1 METELATRPLP
12 WVQENHPPHEK
23 LFTQSRDGANRD
35 LRMQKSWALKLGK
48 IVVKTEDWG
57 LILVL
62 LVNETFKTKIEFNGR
77 EYASAD
83 EMPVA
88 VRVAYERAFHETPA
102 LHSGA
107 RLAAKLKAK
116 IILNDTEFN
125 HAGEMSV
132 DDRHLYHE
140 ALEAVF
146 PPGIVVST
154 AEARSVTETRKV
166 TQRKMLLVVFLVS
179 VLAGAVYL
187 WLHGLFG

>member
-1 METELATRPLP
+1 
-12 WVQENHPPHEK
+12 
-23 LFTQSRDGANRD
+23 
-35 LRMQKSWALKLGK
+35 
-48 IVVKTEDWG
+48 

-62 LVNETFKTKIEFNGR
+62 LVSETFKTKIQFNGQ
-77 EYASAD
+77 EYVSAD
-83 EMPVA
+83 EMPVG
-88 VRVAYERAFHETPA
+88 VRVAYERAIHETPA

-116 IILNDTEFN
+116 IIVNDTEFN

-154 AEARSVTETRKV
+154 TEARAVTEARKV
-166 TQRKMLLVVFLVS
+166 THRKVLLVVAAAVS
-179 VLAGAVYL
+179 VLVGAIYL

>member
-1 METELATRPLP
+1 
-12 WVQENHPPHEK
+12 
-23 LFTQSRDGANRD
+23 
-35 LRMQKSWALKLGK
+35 
-48 IVVKTEDWG
+48 
-57 LILVL
+57 LILVV
-62 LVNETFKTKIEFNGR
+62 LVSARFNPKIQFNGR

-83 EMPVA
+83 EMPVG
-88 VRVAYERAFHETPA
+88 VRAAYERAIHQTPA

-116 IILNDTEFN
+116 IIVNDTEFN

-154 AEARSVTETRKV
+154 TGVQSVTEARKV
-166 TQRKMLLVVFLVS
+166 TQRKILLVVLLVS
-179 VLAGAVYL
+179 LLAGAVYL

>member
-1 METELATRPLP
+1 
-12 WVQENHPPHEK
+12 
-23 LFTQSRDGANRD
+23 
-35 LRMQKSWALKLGK
+35 
-48 IVVKTEDWG
+48 

-62 LVNETFKTKIEFNGR
+62 LVSETFKTKIQFNGH

-83 EMPVA
+83 EMPID
-88 VRVAYERAFHETPA
+88 VRVAYERAIHETPA

-116 IILNDTEFN
+116 IIVNDTEFN

-146 PPGIVVST
+146 PPGIIVST
-154 AEARSVTETRKV
+154 TEARSVTEARKV

-179 VLAGAVYL
+179 LLAGAVYL
-187 WLHGLFG
+187 WLHGLVRLIH

>member
-1 METELATRPLP
+1 LNFAK
-12 WVQENHPPHEK
+12 N
-23 LFTQSRDGANRD
+23 
-35 LRMQKSWALKLGK
+35 KSEF
-48 IVVKTEDWG
+48 VFSVS
-57 LILVL
+57 
-62 LVNETFKTKIEFNGR
+62 ETFKPKIQFDGH

-83 EMPVA
+83 EMPVR
-88 VRVAYERAFHETPA
+88 VRVAYERAVHETPL

-116 IILNDTEFN
+116 IIVNDTEFN

-146 PPGIVVST
+146 PPDIAVS
-154 AEARSVTETRKV
+154 APEAWAVTEERKV
-166 TQRKMLLVVFLVS
+166 TNRKMLFVALIVGL
-179 VLAGAVYL
+179 LAGAIFL